1 MAQPLAQHDINKTPL
16 AITDKDQF
24 VSHINEEHQDELAMF
39 INAFTKK
46 SMREYEVATIKEIY
60 SDGILLEVIT
70 PTTDNN
76 TAGTLQ
82 AKSPVSGH
90 TFAATHTVTNHHFI
104 HFTSPISD
112 SVALQEQYITLLQK
126 SASQLGKRTIKLQEQ
141 RFTVMNGYYAS
152 PNLYRLVVTAPAST
166 PLNHPGYA
174 YLFELDSD
182 GLLAPN
188 NESVDNISA
197 DNESVNQDKPLQRYY
212 TLRKAWQD
220 SDSGAVQAWIDVYVH
235 GDTPGGNW
243 ARSLTRDM
251 QIKSVR
257 EYPEK
262 TEHLTEGQCLLI
274 CDETSLPTVANLLEN
289 WQNPLPP
296 LVITITNDPEDV
308 SYLHTLK
315 LSDQLRQDACFLQNN
330 LLHIVNAPKTGL
342 AAQIVTLLQTQLTTM
357 PRKID
362 KVWGALEATDIKS
375 LRPKLKA
382 TLGLS
387 RQDMVIKVYW
397 RVQ

>member
-1 MAQPLAQHDINKTPL
+1 
-16 AITDKDQF
+16 
-24 VSHINEEHQDELAMF
+24 MF

-76 TAGTLQ
+76 TASTLH

-90 TFAATHTVTNHHFI
+90 TFAAAHTVTSQHFI
-104 HFTSPISD
+104 YFTSPISD

-174 YLFELDSD
+174 YLFELVSD

-188 NESVDNISA
+188 NESVDNVSA

-296 LVITITNDPEDV
+296 LVIAITNDPEDV

-315 LSDQLRQDACFLQNN
+315 LSDQLRQDECFLQNN
-330 LLHIVNAPKTGL
+330 LLHIVNAPKTDL
-342 AAQIVTLLQTQLTTM
+342 AAQIVTLLHTQLTTM

-362 KVWGALEATDIKS
+362 KVWGAIEATDIKS

>member
-90 TFAATHTVTNHHFI
+90 TFAAAPTVTNHHFI

-188 NESVDNISA
+188 NESVDNVSA

-220 SDSGAVQAWIDVYVH
+220 SDNGAVQAWIDVYVH

-257 EYPEK
+257 E
-262 TEHLTEGQCLLI
+262 
-274 CDETSLPTVANLLEN
+274 
-289 WQNPLPP
+289 
-296 LVITITNDPEDV
+296 
-308 SYLHTLK
+308 
-315 LSDQLRQDACFLQNN
+315 
-330 LLHIVNAPKTGL
+330 
-342 AAQIVTLLQTQLTTM
+342 
-357 PRKID
+357 
-362 KVWGALEATDIKS
+362 
-375 LRPKLKA
+375 
-382 TLGLS
+382 
-387 RQDMVIKVYW
+387 
-397 RVQ
+397 

>member
-1 MAQPLAQHDINKTPL
+1 
-16 AITDKDQF
+16 
-24 VSHINEEHQDELAMF
+24 
-39 INAFTKK
+39 
-46 SMREYEVATIKEIY
+46 
-60 SDGILLEVIT
+60 
-70 PTTDNN
+70 
-76 TAGTLQ
+76 
-82 AKSPVSGH
+82 
-90 TFAATHTVTNHHFI
+90 
-104 HFTSPISD
+104 
-112 SVALQEQYITLLQK
+112 VALQEQYITLLQK

-174 YLFELDSD
+174 YLFELVSD

-188 NESVDNISA
+188 NESVDNVSA

-296 LVITITNDPEDV
+296 LVIAITNDPEDV

-315 LSDQLRQDACFLQNN
+315 LSDQLRQDECFLQNN
-330 LLHIVNAPKTGL
+330 LLHIVNAPKTDL
-342 AAQIVTLLQTQLTTM
+342 AAQIVTLLHTQLTTM

-362 KVWGALEATDIKS
+362 KVWGAIEATDIKS